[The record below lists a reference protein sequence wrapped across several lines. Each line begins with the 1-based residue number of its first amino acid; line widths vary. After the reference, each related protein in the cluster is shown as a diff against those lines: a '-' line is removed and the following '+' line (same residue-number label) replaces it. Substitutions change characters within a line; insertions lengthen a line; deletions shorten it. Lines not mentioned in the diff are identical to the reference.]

1 MTTTGNCPE
10 CEKYRA
16 LLSVIQSPDRRADI
30 IAKQARHVAEKH
42 PDLADENRAGIAAGL
57 WPGKKVRVTE

>member
-10 CEKYRA
+10 CEKNRA

-42 PDLADENRAGIAAGL
+42 PDLREENRTGLAAGL
-57 WPGKKVRVTE
+57 WPGKIVRVGE